1 MSLDYQKVWSSMNEL
16 ETTIC
21 KAVSVREVIDAA
33 MVAMEHRDYEK
44 AENLMNAAYD
54 FIGYFVDD
62 FDNKFKDA
70 WKETVVKLKRS
81 EENNYSYLANDFL
94 TQDRVS
100 NFPGEE
106 KVKRWVLPVQEI
118 ENGDTMENEYFITL
132 PDDLLEVAEIK
143 EEDQVEWIDNGDGSY
158 LLKKC
163 EKTHEQLV
171 DEEYKTYKEAISD
184 GWTMTADGFW
194 IKE

>member
-1 MSLDYQKVWSSMNEL
+1 MNEL

-33 MVAMEHRDYEK
+33 VVAMEHRDYEK

-54 FIGYFVDD
+54 FIGYFVED

-70 WKETVVKLKRS
+70 WKETVVELKRS

-132 PDDLLEVAEIK
+132 PDDLLEVADIK

-163 EKTHEQLV
+163 EKTQEQLM
-171 DEEYKTYKEAISD
+171 DEEYKTYKEAVSE